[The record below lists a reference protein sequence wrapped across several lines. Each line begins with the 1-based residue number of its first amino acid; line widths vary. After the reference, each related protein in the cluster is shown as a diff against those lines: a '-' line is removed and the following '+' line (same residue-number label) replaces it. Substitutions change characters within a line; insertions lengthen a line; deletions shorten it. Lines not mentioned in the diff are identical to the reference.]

1 MPKAPRF
8 TTADA
13 EAMPL
18 KAGFPSQRDAAP
30 EDRQTSARSNRRRLD
45 PGDSTRLTS

>member
-1 MPKAPRF
+1 MPKVQCLTA
-8 TTADA
+8 ADA
-13 EAMPL
+13 EAMLL
-18 KAGFPSQRDAAP
+18 KAGFLSQRDAAP